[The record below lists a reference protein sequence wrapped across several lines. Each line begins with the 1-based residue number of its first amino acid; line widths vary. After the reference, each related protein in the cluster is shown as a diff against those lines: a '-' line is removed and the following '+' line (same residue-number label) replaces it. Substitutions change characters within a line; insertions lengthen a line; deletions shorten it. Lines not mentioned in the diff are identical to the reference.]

1 MPAAPGDLNAA
12 LLRLLADARTKEGL
26 SMEALAE
33 RAGLDRTYVGLLERG
48 RRQPTVVAA
57 AALSNAL
64 GLSLADLLMRAEAEQ
79 SDGIPDRLELIPAPG
94 HRLANRSAVES
105 DTDLRTTT
113 GLTADAIVTAID
125 ATYHTLDLLDNQLL
139 ENGAT
144 PFSKL
149 VELAN
154 LSSMIGNI
162 FGGSIAR
169 HSGGLFERSGPHKYQ
184 DLRSTTGGAHV
195 EIKTALEDNKPKGHL
210 SKAGLYLTLRYV
222 LGDPDG
228 TYIRGQR
235 GEVIYVWE
243 IRFGYLRKSD
253 FAESNT
259 PGDSGKTA
267 VVRTKVLQ
275 ELERI
280 YFDPR
285 YFPMA
290 KLDGPWGRAG
300 LF

>member
-1 MPAAPGDLNAA
+1 MTEFPQAVNAA
-12 LLRLLADARTKEGL
+12 LLRLLTEARAKEGL
-26 SMEALAE
+26 SMDTLAE

-57 AALSNAL
+57 VALCSAL
-64 GLSLADLLMRAEAEQ
+64 GLSLADLLLRAEAEQ
-79 SDGIPDRLELIPAPG
+79 SDGQADVELVPAPKR
-94 HRLANRSAVES
+94 RLADRAAIES
-105 DTDLRTTT
+105 DSELRAAT
-113 GLTADAIVTAID
+113 GLTADVMIAAID
-125 ATYHTLDLLDNQLL
+125 DTYHTVDLLDRQLV
-139 ENGAT
+139 ENGTA
-144 PFSKL
+144 PFSRL

-162 FGGSIAR
+162 FGGAVAR
-169 HSGGLFERSGPHKYQ
+169 HSGGLYERSGPHKYQ
-184 DLRSTTGGAHV
+184 DLRSTQGGEHI
-195 EIKTALEDNKPKGHL
+195 EIKTALEGNKPKGHL

-228 TYIRGQR
+228 TYVRPQR
-235 GEVIYVWE
+235 GEIIYVWE
-243 IRFGYLRKSD
+243 VRFGYLRKSD

-275 ELERI
+275 ELERV

-290 KLDGPWGRAG
+290 KLDGPWGRTG
-300 LF
+300 FL